1 MEKRIILMGVPYHK
15 NLGDNAIVVAEEKFI
30 KDLFPNYIY
39 NYVPEENML
48 RCVEIVKN
56 YIDDDDILVMHGGGN
71 MGNEYSYIEQSRR
84 RIVELFPNNKIIVMP
99 QTIFFS
105 DDENGREEFEA
116 SKKIYN
122 SHKNL
127 TIIAREKISYELMKK
142 NFKCN
147 VVFTP
152 DIVLY
157 LNEIDNDN
165 TTRNGALFL
174 IRHDEESIFSDEQRN
189 GMFDYIKKRFNGNVV
204 ISDTMHDRYLRDDER
219 RIVFNKKLDQIRD
232 KEIVITDRLHGMIF
246 SVITGTPCV
255 VLGNYNHKIRESA
268 KWFRDFNYVKYVD
281 DIKNVPNAV
290 EELIKI
296 EKIIY
301 NDEEIRKNILKIKE
315 LIEK

>member
-1 MEKRIILMGVPYHK
+1 MEKRIILMGAPHHK

-56 YIDDDDILVMHGGGN
+56 YINDDDILVMQGGGN

-84 RIVELFPNNKIIVMP
+84 KVVELFPNNKIIIMP

-147 VVFTP
+147 IVFTP

-174 IRHDEESIFSDEQRN
+174 IRHDEESIISDKQRN
-189 GMFDYIKKRFNGNVV
+189 SMFDYIKKRFNGNVV
-204 ISDTMHDRYLRDDER
+204 ISDTIHDRYLRDDER

-255 VLGNYNHKIRESA
+255 VLGNYNHKVREAA

-296 EKIIY
+296 EKIMY